1 METKDLA
8 LLMMIPLILV
18 SLVVYTG
25 KSPSITG
32 AQTAQI
38 TQAADNNVLG
48 TYSIMPSFR
57 ANIEYNLKEE
67 YENTVAQLNQIISD
81 CKNSKDIG
89 KCFKDYS
96 DKLKWNCVE
105 LKDEAAEI
113 LYDFIDKFNECLNL
127 EEDGVVCRFSLDER
141 TIMNRPTASFD
152 IILTD
157 EVQRIRIELRQG
169 TDVWKDYVSYGNLVY
184 TSDYKTKDTISNST
198 NPVKY
203 TIEYQRRNPL
213 IKNAVAI
220 DKGVPVQ
227 LSKLFLFYKTGNE
240 FKFIEAGQEGNF
252 RTGPPANNI
261 IDVPR
266 VNGFRFC
273 AKTGK
278 QVYAYDNFDKT
289 VKLRD
294 VVYRFAV
301 KYSR

>member
-1 METKDLA
+1 METKDLV

-18 SLVVYTG
+18 SLIVYTG

-32 AQTAQI
+32 AQTVQI

-48 TYSIMPSFR
+48 TYSIMPSFK
-57 ANIEYNLKEE
+57 AKIDYNMQEDYKKIII
-67 YENTVAQLNQIISD
+67 QLNKIISD
-81 CKNSKDIG
+81 CKTSLNIG
-89 KCFKDYS
+89 ECFKAYS
-96 DKLKWNCVE
+96 TKLNWSCVE
-105 LKDEAAEI
+105 LRDEAADI

-127 EEDGVVCRFSLDER
+127 EESNVVCRFFLDER
-141 TIMNRPTASFD
+141 DIINRPIKSFD

-157 EVQRIRIELRQG
+157 EVQRTRIELRQD
-169 TDVWKDYVSYGNLVY
+169 TEVWKAYVNYGNLAY
-184 TSDYKTKDTISNST
+184 TSDYNTKDTISNST

-203 TIEYQRRNPL
+203 VVEYQGRKPL
-213 IKNAVAI
+213 TMNAVAI
-220 DKGVPVQ
+220 DKVPVQ
-227 LSKLFLFYKTGNE
+227 LSKMFLFYKTGNE
-240 FKFIEAGQEGNF
+240 LKFIEASQEGNF
-252 RTGPPANNI
+252 RAGIPANKI

-278 QVYAYDNFDKT
+278 QVYAYDESDKS

>member
-1 METKDLA
+1 METKDLM
-8 LLMMIPLILV
+8 LLMMIPLVLV

-32 AQTAQI
+32 AQTTQI
-38 TQAADNNVLG
+38 TQAADNNILG

-57 ANIEYNLKEE
+57 AKVDYNLQEE
-67 YENTVAQLNQIISD
+67 YENILTELNKIISA
-81 CKNSKDIG
+81 CKNSPDIG
-89 KCFKDYS
+89 QC
-96 DKLKWNCVE
+96 LKNAKPAWNCAE
-105 LKDEAAEI
+105 PADEAAEI
-113 LYDFIDKFNECLNL
+113 LYEFIDKFSECLSL
-127 EEDGVVCRFSLDER
+127 EEDNVVCRFTLDER
-141 TIMNRPTASFD
+141 AIMNRPTASFD

-157 EVQRIRIELRQG
+157 EVQRTRIELRG
-169 TDVWKDYVSYGNLVY
+169 NDVWKDYVNYGNLAY
-184 TSDYKTKDTISNST
+184 TSDYKTKDTVSNST

-203 TIEYQRRNPL
+203 VIEYQGRNPL
-213 IKNAVAI
+213 TKNAVAI

-240 FKFIEAGQEGNF
+240 LKFIEAGQEGNF

-301 KYSR
+301 KYQR